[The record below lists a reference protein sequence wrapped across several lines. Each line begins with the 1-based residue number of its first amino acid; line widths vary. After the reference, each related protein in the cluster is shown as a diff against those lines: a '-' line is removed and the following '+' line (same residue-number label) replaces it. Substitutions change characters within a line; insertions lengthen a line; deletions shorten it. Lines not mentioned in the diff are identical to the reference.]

1 MNTHNSCLILLLTV
15 LLVTVSCAEKSG
27 SKYQDATLIEY
38 QDFVSSQKL
47 TGINFLSDKE
57 VLKPMRIY
65 VCDTI
70 LITMNPMEKKLF
82 HLFSLKSKKEIGK
95 RISLGQGPDE
105 MIRPSIIKFNE
116 NQILIFDVAT
126 FTLFTYDTEDFISN
140 ENTIPLERK
149 TIELQAYGEIG
160 LLYDNLIGS
169 TYNPK
174 NQFIKF
180 DNNGKKVGE
189 FGYYP
194 VVADL
199 SYTDDE
205 KLEAFKS
212 SFVTNMKDRIA
223 VCYKWTD
230 LIDIYDQ
237 NGQLKKRIHGPEHS
251 YAHFKEFRN
260 GNAIAATSDKDNIDA
275 YFFPYNV
282 GDEFFVLFNGKPWD
296 PDDKEVELP
305 DRIFV
310 FDWNGIPQKIYTLDQ
325 GIINFAVDKVQKKI
339 YGISSS
345 PEFHVV
351 EFSYK

>member
-160 LLYDNLIGS
+160 LLSDNLIGS

-230 LIDIYDQ
+230 LI
-237 NGQLKKRIHGPEHS
+237 
-251 YAHFKEFRN
+251 
-260 GNAIAATSDKDNIDA
+260 
-275 YFFPYNV
+275 
-282 GDEFFVLFNGKPWD
+282 
-296 PDDKEVELP
+296 
-305 DRIFV
+305 
-310 FDWNGIPQKIYTLDQ
+310 
-325 GIINFAVDKVQKKI
+325 
-339 YGISSS
+339 
-345 PEFHVV
+345 
-351 EFSYK
+351 